1 MTLEATVPLTFNYKT
16 SRSAHLLLEKIVVKK
31 CEEATTTNYGL
42 TMLPDTVL
50 KVANTELTKFLL
62 QAELLA
68 IKNGLVFVEK
78 NAILGLRGKPS
89 RYSGYQNKFGNF
101 EGVGVILY
109 DNGE

>member
-31 CEEATTTNYGL
+31 CEEASTTNYGL
-42 TMLPDTVL
+42 TMLPGTVL

-68 IKNGLVFVEK
+68 IKNGLKFDERDYMGINK
-78 NAILGLRGKPS
+78 Y
-89 RYSGYQNKFGNF
+89 RYTGYFNSNDNF
-101 EGVGVILY
+101 EGVGVVLT
-109 DNGE
+109 DFGK

>member
-68 IKNGLVFVEK
+68 IKNGLKFVEK
-78 NAILGLRGKPS
+78 S
-89 RYSGYQNKFGNF
+89 RYTGYINSNNCF
-101 EGVGVILY
+101 EGVGVFLY
-109 DNGE
+109 DFG